1 MDNQDTDGSSAGD
14 DADMNTEEQVN
25 NNQSQFTYPPS
36 SIFTRRLKSFP
47 PPNLVVLVGPNQ
59 HAFHYHAFMLASQSD
74 YVDTLLSSP
83 AAMKEREQMKISF
96 PEVDVQVW
104 EKMMKLLEPGGLTKT
119 PMFADLLEVLP
130 FYDKYQFS
138 AGLRIC
144 DVILS
149 DFLTVF
155 LNPESRMW
163 HTYRSADD
171 AQFVKMVTMG
181 HRLNLPQ
188 SKDLAVEYAGSRLK
202 YILSCKEQVIT
213 DLLPLVENDAEILVA
228 MVSTVLGKKSKDM
241 TVDEMREFTRR
252 NGFAEQCIGMHKQIQ
267 EIDRQ
272 MRQFGDI
279 MTIRVQSQI
288 EEFSGEY
295 ESLPA
300 SEFDPKYKRFLSRSV
315 TSESTHCGGAMKY
328 VWIKHS
334 AGFRRHVIE
343 SVDVFGNEWQMS
355 IIGYN
360 EHPMQPVVAYK
371 WGGIRSS
378 IVPPHFGWVDASPEE
393 NDNPDVP
400 RTFKIAYDY
409 EAKRGFY

>member
-1 MDNQDTDGSSAGD
+1 
-14 DADMNTEEQVN
+14 
-25 NNQSQFTYPPS
+25 
-36 SIFTRRLKSFP
+36 
-47 PPNLVVLVGPNQ
+47 
-59 HAFHYHAFMLASQSD
+59 
-74 YVDTLLSSP
+74 
-83 AAMKEREQMKISF
+83 MKISF

-155 LNPESRMW
+155 LSPESRMW

-171 AQFVKMVTMG
+171 AHVVKMVTMG

-188 SKDLAVEYAGSRLK
+188 SKNLAVEYAGSRLK

-300 SEFDPKYKRFLSRSV
+300 SEFDPKYKRFLSRLA
-315 TSESTHCGGAMKY
+315 TSEGTHCGGAMKY
-328 VWIKHS
+328 GWVKHA
-334 AGFRRHVIE
+334 AGFRRYVIE

-355 IIGYN
+355 IIVIMSIQCSLLSHANGEEYAAVLSLLTLVGLTLLRKRTTIQMYPGRSRLPTIMKQN
-360 EHPMQPVVAYK
+360 AASTREQLVA
-371 WGGIRSS
+371 
-378 IVPPHFGWVDASPEE
+378 D
-393 NDNPDVP
+393 
-400 RTFKIAYDY
+400 TM
-409 EAKRGFY
+409 